1 MTSLS
6 PRVVD
11 IADIILLVASNKRDC
26 GEWNDLPSETEF
38 KLISCC
44 YSPLDKLFAKT
55 RGEST

>member
-1 MTSLS
+1 M
-6 PRVVD
+6 D